1 MAETRRRGASLAHYL
16 REAFLFRWNLL
27 TFLGAAAGAA
37 LSPFPD
43 VLLPLVGAVELA
55 YLGGLVSIPRFR
67 AAIDA
72 KAAKRWRFGRGT
84 AETAS
89 VETLLLNLPR
99 ASQVRFDALRARCLR
114 MRAIAQGVRGRSGAG
129 GGAADEVGTD
139 ALDRMLW
146 VFLRLLHSHH
156 ALANFLVATPEA
168 ELAARVTELEQ
179 KLAEA
184 GKSGDERIQRS
195 LRDSLETARA
205 RLDNHRRG
213 KDNAAFVAVELDRVE
228 EKIQALSEAA
238 VNRHDPDFITS
249 QVDSVAESMR
259 QTEQTLGQ
267 LQAITGLVEELDEP
281 PPILAAELE
290 ETRE

>member
-1 MAETRRRGASLAHYL
+1 MAEQPRRGASVGRYL

-27 TFLGAAAGAA
+27 ALVGGAAAAA

-43 VLLPLVGAVELA
+43 VLLPLVGAAELA
-55 YLGGLVSIPRFR
+55 YLAGLASIPRFR

-72 KAAKRWRFGRGT
+72 KAAAGWRLARSSQ
-84 AETAS
+84 APS
-89 VETLLLNLPR
+89 VETLLLDLPR
-99 ASQVRFDALRARCLR
+99 ASQLRFDALRTRCLR

-156 ALANFLVATPEA
+156 ALVNFLHATPEA
-168 ELAARVTELEQ
+168 DLEARVAELEQ
-179 KLAEA
+179 SLAGAA
-184 GKSGDERIQRS
+184 GGDDRIQRS

-213 KDNAAFVAVELDRVE
+213 KDNERFVSIELDRIE
-228 EKIQALSEAA
+228 EKIHALSEAA
-238 VNRHDPDFITS
+238 VNRQDPDFITS

-267 LQAITGLVEELDEP
+267 LQAITGLVEDLDAP

-290 ETRE
+290 ETTR

>member
-1 MAETRRRGASLAHYL
+1 MPDPARRGASLPRYL

-27 TFLGAAAGAA
+27 AFMGGVAAAG

-43 VLLPLVGAVELA
+43 VLLPLVGALELA
-55 YLGGLVSIPRFR
+55 YLAGLVSIPRFR

-72 KAAKRWRFGRGT
+72 KAAKGWRLGR
-84 AETAS
+84 AADAPS

-99 ASQVRFDALRARCLR
+99 ASQQRFDALRARCLR
-114 MRAIAQGVRGRSGAG
+114 MRAIAQGVRGRSGTG

-156 ALANFLVATPEA
+156 ALTNFLHATPEA
-168 ELAARVTELEQ
+168 DLAARVTELEQ
-179 KLAEA
+179 QLARTT
-184 GKSGDERIQRS
+184 GSGDDRIERS

-213 KDNAAFVAVELDRVE
+213 KDNERFVSIELDRIE

-238 VNRHDPDFITS
+238 VNRQDPDFITS

-259 QTEQTLGQ
+259 QTEHTLGQ
-267 LQAITGLVEELDEP
+267 LQAITGLVEDLDEP

-290 ETRE
+290 ETRR

>member
-1 MAETRRRGASLAHYL
+1 MAEPARRSASVGRYL

-27 TFLGAAAGAA
+27 GFLGGVAAAA

-43 VLLPLVGAVELA
+43 VLLPLVGAAELA

-72 KAAKRWRFGRGT
+72 KAAADWRLGRA
-84 AETAS
+84 AEAPS

-99 ASQVRFDALRARCLR
+99 ASQLRFDALRARCLR
-114 MRAIAQGVRGRSGAG
+114 MRAIAHGVRGRSGTG

-156 ALANFLVATPEA
+156 ALANFLAATPEA
-168 ELAARVTELEQ
+168 ELVARVAELEQ
-179 KLAEA
+179 KLAAAA
-184 GKSGDERIQRS
+184 GAADDRIERS

-213 KDNAAFVAVELDRVE
+213 KDNERFVSVELDRIE

-238 VNRHDPDFITS
+238 VNRQDPDFITA

-267 LQAITGLVEELDEP
+267 LQAITGLVEDLDDP
-281 PPILAAELE
+281 PRILSAELE
-290 ETRE
+290 ETRR